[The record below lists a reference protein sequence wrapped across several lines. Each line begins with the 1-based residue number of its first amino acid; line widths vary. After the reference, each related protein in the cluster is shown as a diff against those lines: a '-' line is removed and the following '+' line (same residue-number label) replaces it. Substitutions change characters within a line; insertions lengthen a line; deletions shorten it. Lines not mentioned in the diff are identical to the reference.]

1 MDNSTAEK
9 LSRLFELHK
18 AGRITLE
25 EYNLLKKRLLQE
37 SQTFTNEN
45 LSDLVIEEAD
55 VKSIIKNEEGEEDD
69 ESFETEDESL
79 QVDESLAE
87 KNKTPKS
94 RNVIIAVISIL
105 IIGSGILYVLLYSNN
120 SKDTSSEVQN
130 IIPNSNSKETI
141 NSTFKYSE
149 LTVNTAKIE
158 FENALMQIYKK
169 DYYDVNSKYPNNCE
183 LSCDTIIIIDL
194 NGDAL
199 PDAFAHYWG
208 EDFEVYG
215 NATQMGWL
223 VLLNTGNNLE
233 VLYPNINYRFE
244 FGKFSKDTL
253 VGLIPIFGGA
263 TCCPT
268 SKNEVKYLFRIND
281 FKLFSE
287 KTVWEETSND
297 ASETDRNIENDK
309 DNIIEQPEPE
319 TFKRDPRAKDLAN
332 VVWDSNYTLCCKLTD
347 EPIYPNSTSE
357 YDIWYA
363 SHEEPYPHHKILS
376 KQELPSLLFYK
387 FKDYETCKKWCD
399 AKKGQ

>member
-18 AGRITLE
+18 SGRITLE

-37 SQTFTNEN
+37 SQVFTYENISDSVNEDTEDN
-45 LSDLVIEEAD
+45 N
-55 VKSIIKNEEGEEDD
+55 IIKNEENEEADKFDETTDETLQID
-69 ESFETEDESL
+69 ESITEKSR
-79 QVDESLAE
+79 
-87 KNKTPKS
+87 TPKS
-94 RNVIIAVISIL
+94 RNVLIAIISIL
-105 IIGSGILYVLLYSNN
+105 IISSGVLYVLLFSND
-120 SKDTSSEVQN
+120 SMDTSSEVQN
-130 IIPNSNSKETI
+130 IIPNSNSQETI
-141 NSTFKYSE
+141 NSTFKYGQLS
-149 LTVNTAKIE
+149 TSIAKKE
-158 FENALMQIYKK
+158 VDNALMQIYKK
-169 DYYDVNSKYPNNCE
+169 DYYDITRTYPTTCG
-183 LSCDTIIIIDL
+183 LSCDTIIIKDL

-223 VLLNTGNNLE
+223 ILLNTGNALRI
-233 VLYPNINYRFE
+233 VYPTINYRFE
-244 FGKFSKDTL
+244 FEKFSKDTL
-253 VGLIPIFGGA
+253 IGLIPIFGGA

-268 SKNEVKYLFRIND
+268 SKNEVKYLFRNND

-287 KTVWEETSND
+287 KTVWEESSND
-297 ASETDRNIENDK
+297 ANETDANNENDK
-309 DNIIEQPEPE
+309 NNIVNQPEPE
-319 TFKRDPRAKDLAN
+319 TLKRDPRAKDVAN
-332 VVWDSNYTLCCKLTD
+332 VFWDSKYTLYCKVTD
-347 EPIYPNSTSE
+347 EPINPNSNGE

-363 SHEEPYPHHKILS
+363 SHEEPYPHHKILN